1 MRSVALVT
9 ILFDVDV
16 DVDFDFGVV
25 DVEVYACQRPV
36 DLNLSRM
43 KTPMKVRGMNILWGI
58 H

>member
-1 MRSVALVT
+1 MT